1 MRRISYC
8 EALNEAM
15 RQEMAR
21 DPRVFTYGIG
31 VPDHKRIFGST
42 NGIVEE
48 FGLSRCFDTPLSE
61 DAMTGFGVGA
71 AINGLRPIHVHAR
84 VDFMLLAMNQ
94 LANMVS
100 SYHYATGGRLRVP
113 MVIRVIIGRG
123 WGQSYQHSKTMH
135 SMFAHIPGIK
145 VVLPTTPYDVK
156 GMMIEAVRDDNPVIF
171 IEHRWLYYAVDEVPE
186 ESYTVPLGK
195 GNILRSG
202 SDLSIIATSWMNV
215 EALRAADVLQ
225 HKHGVS
231 LEVVDPRSISPLD
244 EELLVASVNKTGRCL
259 VADYDWLHC
268 GFGAEVAARISKE
281 CFGLLKGPVDRLGF
295 AFAPCPSTRP
305 LENCYYPDAVTIIR
319 KVEQM
324 LGLPPTDVS
333 DQEFFSYERK
343 FRGPY

>member
-1 MRRISYC
+1 MRKISYC

-42 NGIVEE
+42 AGLVEE
-48 FGLSRCFDTPLSE
+48 FGLERCFDTPLSE
-61 DAMTGFGVGA
+61 DAMTGFGLGA

-123 WGQSYQHSKTMH
+123 WGQSFQHSKTIY

-145 VVLPTTPYDVK
+145 VAMPTTPYDVK
-156 GMMIEAVRDDNPVIF
+156 GMMIEAIRDDNPVIF

-186 ESYTVPLGK
+186 EPYTVPIGK
-195 GNILRSG
+195 GNILRKG
-202 SDLSIIATSWMNV
+202 SDLSVIATSWMNV
-215 EALRAADVLQ
+215 EALRAADVLME
-225 HKHGVS
+225 KHGVS
-231 LEVVDPRSISPLD
+231 LEVVDPRTIAPLD
-244 EELLVASVNKTGRCL
+244 EKTLVASVAKTGRCL

-281 CFGLLKGPVDRLGF
+281 CFGSLKCPVERIGF
-295 AFAPCPSTRP
+295 AFAPCPSSRP

-319 KVEQM
+319 TAEQM
-324 LGLPPTDVS
+324 LGLLPADIS

-343 FRGPY
+343 FKGPY

>member
-1 MRRISYC
+1 MRKVSYC

-31 VPDHKRIFGST
+31 VPDHKKIFGST
-42 NGIVEE
+42 AGLVEE
-48 FGLSRCFDTPLSE
+48 FGLDRCFDTPLSE
-61 DAMTGFGVGA
+61 DAMTGFGLGA

-84 VDFMLLAMNQ
+84 VDFLLLAMNQ

-123 WGQSYQHSKTMH
+123 WGQSFQHSKTIH

-145 VVLPTTPYDVK
+145 VAMPTTPYDVK
-156 GMMIEAVRDDNPVIF
+156 GMMTAAIRDDNPVIF

-186 ESYTVPLGK
+186 EPYTVPLGK
-195 GNILRSG
+195 GNILREG
-202 SDLSIIATSWMNV
+202 TDLSVIATSWMNV
-215 EALRAADVLQ
+215 EALRAADVLKE
-225 HKHGVS
+225 KHGVS
-231 LEVVDPRSISPLD
+231 LEVVDPRTIAPLD
-244 EELLVASVNKTGRCL
+244 EKTLVDSVAKTGRCL

-281 CFGLLKGPVDRLGF
+281 CFGTLKSPVERIGF
-295 AFAPCPSTRP
+295 AFAPCPSSRP

-319 KVEQM
+319 TAEQM
-324 LGLPPTDVS
+324 LGLPSADIS

-343 FRGPY
+343 FKGPY